1 MEPLINPID
10 RALLKSELTAERFL
24 RHTNAGNNTIFM
36 VNAHNAPHTMQ
47 EIGRLREYTFR
58 EAGGGTG
65 KSVDIDEFDT
75 AEIPF
80 QQLIVWNN
88 DAEEIV
94 SAYRFIL
101 GKEVLLDEN
110 GYPNTPTSEL
120 FNYSQEFIQTRWTDC
135 IELGRS
141 FVQPKY
147 QAGND
152 MRIGMYALDN
162 IWDGLGALT
171 ICYPEA
177 RYFMGKMTLYN
188 HYNREARNMIL
199 AFMSKHF
206 QGDYSMINPKSNKEN
221 DNIPQAIC
229 DVFNDDNNSIN
240 DNFKILNKRIRELNE
255 SIPPL
260 IKTYISLSPKIE
272 YYGITPNPH
281 FGPVEEICILVNISD
296 IYESKRERHINTI

>member
-1 MEPLINPID
+1 MEPLIEPID
-10 RALLKSELTAERFL
+10 RTILKSELTSERFL
-24 RHTNAGNNTIFM
+24 RYTNAGNNTIFLI
-36 VNAHNAPHTMQ
+36 NAHNAPHTMQ

-65 KSVDIDEFDT
+65 KPVDIDEFDT
-75 AEIPF
+75 AENPF

-88 DAEEIV
+88 EAEEIV

-101 GKEVLLDEN
+101 GKDVPLDEN

-120 FNYSQEFIQTRWTDC
+120 FNYSPEFIQNQWKDC

-147 QAGND
+147 QASND

-171 ICYPEA
+171 VYYPET

-199 AFMSKHF
+199 AFLNKHF
-206 QGDYSMINPKSNKEN
+206 KGDNTVISPKIGDNEAIPETIYDIFNNEN
-221 DNIPQAIC
+221 H
-229 DVFNDDNNSIN
+229 SIN

-260 IKTYISLSPKIE
+260 IKTYISLSPKME

-281 FGPVEEICILVNISD
+281 FGPVEEICIMVNILD
-296 IYESKRERHINTI
+296 IYESKRERHINTV